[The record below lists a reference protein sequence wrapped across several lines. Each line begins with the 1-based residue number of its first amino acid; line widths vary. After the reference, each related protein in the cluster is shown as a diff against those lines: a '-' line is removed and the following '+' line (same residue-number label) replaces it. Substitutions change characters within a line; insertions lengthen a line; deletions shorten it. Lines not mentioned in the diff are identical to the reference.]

1 MNPNDHLAEAVWQ
14 RTLPLIRSTRRRR
27 AARRITAAAAVCCG
41 VAMWFTFQDTK
52 PADKAVVQ
60 MASAGPVMETI
71 AVMRIDEQGA
81 IRLEE
86 VVAGELGTM
95 ELALGE
101 TPLLSDEMFVE

>member
-1 MNPNDHLAEAVWQ
+1 
-14 RTLPLIRSTRRRR
+14 
-27 AARRITAAAAVCCG
+27 
-41 VAMWFTFQDTK
+41 
-52 PADKAVVQ
+52 
-60 MASAGPVMETI
+60 METI